1 MIYLQ
6 PSSSNTFTYLP
17 SGSIWS
23 VGERLYRYTFSGSFS
38 KAGQYVDLN
47 GYSNGTWVSSSIT
60 LPDQLALN
68 GGTYD
73 FYVNDILDEVPLI
86 WGTSVEVFGTSTQI
100 WSVAAYTGQIGNTI
114 YQGRAWVDRQYTTAS
129 YLSSNENAAYIVYN
143 G

>member
-6 PSSSNTFTYLP
+6 PSSSNTFAYMP

-23 VGERLYRYTFSGSFS
+23 AGTRLYRYTFSGSFS
-38 KAGQYVDLN
+38 KQGQIVDLN
-47 GYSNGTWVSSSIT
+47 GSYNGTWVSSSIS
-60 LPDQLALN
+60 LPSQLALN

-73 FYVNDILDEVPLI
+73 FIVNDILETTPLV
-86 WGTSVEVFGTSTQI
+86 WGTTTEIYGLSTQI
-100 WSVAAYTGQIGNTI
+100 WSIATISGESGNTI

-129 YLSSNENAAYIVYN
+129 YLSSNENAAYVVYN